1 MKVDHRFNALLP
13 SEKDQHIIEEFIRLA
28 WLEKGLSKNTQLS
41 YQRDLN
47 HFGAWLNQQGISIDK
62 AQRADLQRYLDWRV
76 TQAFKA
82 ISTSRVLSCL
92 RGFFRYLLREGQIQH
107 DPTLNI
113 LSPKPSR
120 PLPKTLTEADVEAL
134 LAAPDISDTL
144 GLRDRT
150 MLELLYAAGLRVTE
164 LVSLT
169 LQQISLQ
176 QGVMRVV
183 GKGNKER
190 LVPVGDEALAWLRL
204 YFKQAR
210 PLLSI
215 HANQDLVFLSQ
226 RGTQMTRQ
234 TFWHRIRQHA
244 QVAGIEKPISPH
256 VLRHAF
262 ATHLLN
268 HGADLRVV
276 QMLLGHADLSTTQI
290 YTHVATHRL
299 QLLHKTHHPRG

>member
-1 MKVDHRFNALLP
+1 LSVDRRFNALRP
-13 SEKDQHIIEEFIRLA
+13 TEKDQRIIEEFIRLA
-28 WLEKGLSKNTQLS
+28 WLEKGLSKNTQQS

-47 HFGAWLNQQGISIDK
+47 HFAAWLNQQDIAIDQ
-62 AQRADLQRYLDWRV
+62 AQRTDLQRYLDWRV
-76 TQAFKA
+76 TQTFKA
-82 ISTSRVLSCL
+82 VSTSRVLSCL

-113 LSPKPSR
+113 LSPKPGR
-120 PLPKTLTEADVEAL
+120 PLPKTLTESDVEAL
-134 LAAPDISDTL
+134 LAAPDTSDTL

-215 HANQDLVFLSQ
+215 HADQEVVFLSQ

-244 QVAGIEKPISPH
+244 QQAGIEKPISPH

-299 QLLHKTHHPRG
+299 QLLHQTHHPRG

>member
-1 MKVDHRFNALLP
+1 MIRDRRFNALVPDERDRQLIQ
-13 SEKDQHIIEEFIRLA
+13 EYVRLT
-28 WLEKGLSKNTQLS
+28 WLEKGLSRNTQLS

-47 HFGAWLNQQGISIDK
+47 HFACWLNARESSLLQ
-62 AQRADLQRYLDWRV
+62 AARTDLQHYLDWRV
-76 TQAFKA
+76 GQAFKA
-82 ISTSRVLSCL
+82 VSTARVLSCL
-92 RGFFRYLLREGQIQH
+92 RGFYRYLLREGQISL

-113 LSPKPSR
+113 LSPKPGR
-120 PLPKTLTEADVEAL
+120 PLPKTLTEADVESL
-134 LAAPDISDTL
+134 LAIPDTSDLL

-164 LVSLT
+164 LVSLR
-169 LQQISLQ
+169 LDQVSVQ
-176 QGVMRVV
+176 QGVLRIV
-183 GKGNKER
+183 GKGDKER
-190 LVPVGDEALAWLRL
+190 LVPVGDEALAWLQRYL
-204 YFKQAR
+204 KQVR
-210 PLLSI
+210 PLLLTQ
-215 HANQDLVFLSQ
+215 AAEEVVFLSR

-244 QVAGIEKPISPH
+244 VQAGIDKPLSPH

-290 YTHVATHRL
+290 YTHVANHRL
-299 QLLHKTHHPRG
+299 QLLHQAHHPRG

>member
-1 MKVDHRFNALLP
+1 MIADRRCNALLP
-13 SEKDQHIIEEFIRLA
+13 EEKDQRVIDEFIRMA
-28 WLEKGLSKNTQLS
+28 WLEKGLSQNTQQS
-41 YQRDLN
+41 YRRDLN
-47 HFGAWLNQQGISIDK
+47 HFAVWLNEQGIFLLN
-62 AQRADLQRYLDWRV
+62 AQRSDLQTYLDWRV
-76 TQAFKA
+76 THAFKA
-82 ISTSRVLSCL
+82 ISTARTLSCL
-92 RGFFRYLLREGQIQH
+92 RGFFRYFLREGSIEQ

-113 LSPKPSR
+113 LSPKPGR
-120 PLPKTLTEADVEAL
+120 PLPKTLTEADVESL
-134 LAAPDISDTL
+134 LAAPDTADVL

-169 LQQISLQ
+169 LQQVSVQ
-176 QGVMRVV
+176 QGVMRII

-190 LVPVGDEALAWLRL
+190 LVPVGDEALDWLRQYL
-204 YFKQAR
+204 KQAR
-210 PLLSI
+210 PVLCHTSD
-215 HANQDLVFLSQ
+215 QEVVFLSQ
-226 RGTQMTRQ
+226 RGSQMTRQ
-234 TFWHRIRQHA
+234 TFWHRVRLHA
-244 QVAGIEKPISPH
+244 FQAGIEKPLSPH

-299 QLLHKTHHPRG
+299 QLLHRTHHPRG

>member
-1 MKVDHRFNALLP
+1 MSVDRRFNALLP
-13 SEKDQHIIEEFIRLA
+13 AEKDQRVIEEFIRLA
-28 WLEKGLSKNTQLS
+28 WLEKGLSKNTQQS

-47 HFGAWLNQQGISIDK
+47 HFAAWLNQQGISIDQT
-62 AQRADLQRYLDWRV
+62 QRADLQKYLDWRV

-82 ISTSRVLSCL
+82 VSTSRVLSCL

-113 LSPKPSR
+113 LSPKPGR
-120 PLPKTLTEADVEAL
+120 PLPKTLTESDVEAL
-134 LAAPDISDTL
+134 LAAPDTSDTL

-169 LQQISLQ
+169 LQQISVQ
-176 QGVMRVV
+176 QGVMRIV

-204 YFKQAR
+204 YFNQAR

-215 HANQDLVFLSQ
+215 HAEQEVVFLSQ
-226 RGTQMTRQ
+226 RGSQMTRQ
-234 TFWHRIRQHA
+234 TFWHRIRHHA
-244 QVAGIEKPISPH
+244 QQAGIEKPISPH

-299 QLLHKTHHPRG
+299 QLLHQTHHPRG